1 MNGYSQKIL
10 SAKLLRIKQLQNELT
25 DAQFQLNELATENRL
40 LKTLQKRQA
49 LALSKYE
56 GAKAVLPQ
64 LIRSHN
70 EEVRVLRANIKHLKS
85 QGCEKDHRIKELDA
99 HLQNLRDRHHDLLKL
114 SRERHLGD
122 REQLTKQVEELQE
135 IIRDQDT
142 RIQTLNRKVMLETKN
157 FKYEL
162 STEMARHKKTKR
174 DLTEALDKISKL
186 EILVKTKEKYIAT
199 FEPKRNFRKN
209 NRQSLSLVSLAGPA
223 RYSDRYVSTKSET
236 ELIPRLEE
244 ESSEG
249 TCMASN
255 TSYGSTHPST
265 DTVQI
270 NYENHMPS
278 DGYNARRMKIANK
291 RKVMLDKKL
300 HETIINKTEDISS
313 SGHTSPTPSS
323 SVINEDRNT
332 DLLDDNASKHP
343 YRFERVYVSRK
354 SPLNVKSD
362 RKLSLQD
369 ETKSIGNV
377 SVDDHKTNKSEDLL
391 KSQNEELLE
400 KDNEPSDTYTKTGR
414 SGSFQ
419 ENKRKDVFTDLT
431 ANIIKETGAGND
443 SLLSVELKSIENE
456 YKEARKGSLTMENQ
470 NYIKEKSLPAIT
482 NRSSSRRESLVREK
496 RNSIGE
502 DSLPA
507 VNKCS
512 SRKGSIERELINS
525 VGDKTIPAI
534 RDKSGCRRASLNN
547 KLELARDNV
556 THIAS
561 DEADKAFVASD
572 ADETK
577 IGAPGEISQTWNKIQ
592 NTVLIEKEI
601 TEEKLKQFAN
611 NADSRSLETK
621 SYDKKKLLAALRA
634 IDDEAD
640 ASIIN
645 QGGKNS
651 SIVESLLTTSVS
663 DSDSSLNIPLP
674 YLGEMRIMDQQ

>member
-1 MNGYSQKIL
+1 
-10 SAKLLRIKQLQNELT
+10 
-25 DAQFQLNELATENRL
+25 
-40 LKTLQKRQA
+40 
-49 LALSKYE
+49 
-56 GAKAVLPQ
+56 
-64 LIRSHN
+64 
-70 EEVRVLRANIKHLKS
+70 
-85 QGCEKDHRIKELDA
+85 
-99 HLQNLRDRHHDLLKL
+99 
-114 SRERHLGD
+114 
-122 REQLTKQVEELQE
+122 
-135 IIRDQDT
+135 
-142 RIQTLNRKVMLETKN
+142 
-157 FKYEL
+157 
-162 STEMARHKKTKR
+162 
-174 DLTEALDKISKL
+174 
-186 EILVKTKEKYIAT
+186 
-199 FEPKRNFRKN
+199 
-209 NRQSLSLVSLAGPA
+209 
-223 RYSDRYVSTKSET
+223 
-236 ELIPRLEE
+236 
-244 ESSEG
+244 
-249 TCMASN
+249 
-255 TSYGSTHPST
+255 
-265 DTVQI
+265 
-270 NYENHMPS
+270 
-278 DGYNARRMKIANK
+278 
-291 RKVMLDKKL
+291 
-300 HETIINKTEDISS
+300 
-313 SGHTSPTPSS
+313 
-323 SVINEDRNT
+323 
-332 DLLDDNASKHP
+332 
-343 YRFERVYVSRK
+343 K